1 MKLYLL
7 AVASVIVAFCYI
19 VMFLFTGV
27 PVAIDSIP
35 NWLSWIQWISAFR
48 YSFGVL
54 AVNDFRNITFCVA
67 NFPDICPM
75 IGSEVLEKLA
85 LDYATSWDMWKYF
98 FGLTMMTLTFFL
110 LAYIQLFRIK
120 KTK

>member
-7 AVASVIVAFCYI
+7 GVALFVVIFSYMI
-19 VMFLFTGV
+19 MFLFTGV
-27 PVAIDSIP
+27 FIALESIS

-48 YSFGVL
+48 YSFNVL
-54 AVNDFRNITFCVA
+54 VVNEFHNITFCVA
-67 NFPDICPM
+67 NFTDICPM
-75 IGSEVLEKLA
+75 MGSVVLRKLA
-85 LDYATSWDMWKYF
+85 LDYVTDWDIWKHV
-98 FGLTMMTLTFFL
+98 FGLTIMALTFFV